1 MKKQFSILI
10 LMLALTTSAFAQV
23 KVGYM
28 NPGEVLEQLDS
39 VTEVETQIDSLVAQR
54 DRELIAKSNQLQQD
68 FAVYEEGK
76 SVLSAEARANK
87 EQELLDRN
95 EQIEADREN
104 YLNEIRQRRA
114 QLMEPIIGL
123 MDQAIKSVSTELGL
137 DMVLNEITSYG
148 DAIIFYSSEEKL
160 NITSL
165 VIEKIKAEQ

>member
-1 MKKQFSILI
+1 MNKYFSVIL
-10 LMLALTTSAFAQV
+10 LMLILTTSAFAQV
-23 KVGYM
+23 KIGYM
-28 NPGEVLEQLDS
+28 NPGQVLNELDAVVS
-39 VTEVETQIDSLVAQR
+39 VETQIDSLVAQR

-68 FAVYEEGK
+68 FATYEESK
-76 SVLSAEARANK
+76 TVLSADARATK
-87 EQELLDRN
+87 EQELIDRN
-95 EQIEADREN
+95 QQIETDREN